1 MTDPLTLERSF
12 FNKVQSPV
20 IHRSGRGWHRY
31 TGKSEMAA
39 ASMGGGH
46 LAFRYILRLAVASL
60 SNIQKRMAYS
70 TT

>member
-20 IHRSGRGWHRY
+20 IHRSGRGLHRY
-31 TGKSEMAA
+31 TRKSEMSA

-46 LAFRYILRLAVASL
+46 LAFRYIS
-60 SNIQKRMAYS
+60 
-70 TT
+70 

>member
-20 IHRSGRGWHRY
+20 IHRSGRGLHRY
-31 TGKSEMAA
+31 TGKSEMSA

-46 LAFRYILRLAVASL
+46 LAFRYIS
-60 SNIQKRMAYS
+60 
-70 TT
+70 